1 MELKDKPARTP
12 VCHQCLFSWCRA
24 SGFIALGRRTLFFFF
39 LSLFLSTL
47 FLLAYF
53 HAIKFS
59 HQHYSDPQTSDEFIV
74 FFVELVTDDQ
84 TSGTEYPRPPP
95 SGYLTQ

>member
-1 MELKDKPARTP
+1 MFVQL
-12 VCHQCLFSWCRA
+12 V
-24 SGFIALGRRTLFFFF
+24 SGVRVYSAGKTDTIFFF
-39 LSLFLSTL
+39 LSLFNTL
-47 FLLAYF
+47 PSRLLPRY
-53 HAIKFS
+53 KFS